1 MKMAAENIEEVE
13 NTEEEDE
20 VGDMFEEDEFGD
32 LFERNV
38 CCITVTKVS
47 TESKL

>member
-1 MKMAAENIEEVE
+1 MKMAAEDIEEVE

-32 LFERNV
+32 LFEQNDS
-38 CCITVTKVS
+38 CITVTKRS
-47 TESKL
+47 IES

>member
-32 LFERNV
+32 LFEQNV
-38 CCITVTKVS
+38 SCITVTKRS
-47 TESKL
+47 IES